1 VDFVRLIV
9 LGALPGQYPSALREI
24 DLGPPHS
31 PDLVATLD
39 AFLDNALNVRL
50 FTSGS
55 NKVFKL
61 IRSDVGRPITDIA
74 SDLFYSGLADDARQV
89 LRTLLAH
96 EKEVTTRDGRWF
108 LMRIMLYRTLENMI
122 EGVVITFMDVTVSK
136 TLEAKLRETQA
147 GLHKQIIEQ
156 GLKLE
161 QRGHFE
167 EDAEL
172 TTKSEKTRAAPLRK

>member
-1 VDFVRLIV
+1 MQTLNHELNSK
-9 LGALPGQYPSALREI
+9 LG
-24 DLGPPHS
+24 DLS
-31 PDLVATLD
+31 RANNDMKNLLDSTELTTL
-39 AFLDNALNVRL
+39 FLDNALNVRL

-74 SDLFYSGLADDARQV
+74 SDLFYTGLADDARQV

-108 LMRIMLYRTLENMI
+108 LMRIMLYRTLENMV

-167 EDAEL
+167 KDAEL
-172 TTKSEKTRAAPLRK
+172 TMESEETRAAPLRK